1 MPTFIDE
8 SGDTGLLLQHT
19 GYLPATYRWQPSGFE
34 WYFGPLAEH
43 YGGDLPDGLEGREHV
58 VNCVTFSDMQEL
70 ICGLLAYSV
79 LSQLADGV
87 FLNEDTGQLMSAD
100 AAFKMARELDST
112 VKG

>member
-87 FLNEDTGQLMSAD
+87 FLILLYRYRFCSFFNGGGRL
-100 AAFKMARELDST
+100 RLR
-112 VKG
+112 